1 MGELSLG
8 MIFEYFTVQ
17 NWTDYTEP
25 QHIHIKV
32 LHTIIYSSKNET
44 EIECAENEYIL

>member
-1 MGELSLG
+1 

-32 LHTIIYSSKNET
+32 LHMYTGVKMRQK
-44 EIECAENEYIL
+44 